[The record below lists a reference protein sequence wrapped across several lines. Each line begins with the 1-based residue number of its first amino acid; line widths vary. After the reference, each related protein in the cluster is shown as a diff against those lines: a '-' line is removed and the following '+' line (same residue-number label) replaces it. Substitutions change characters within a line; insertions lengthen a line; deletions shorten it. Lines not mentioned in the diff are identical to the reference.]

1 MRKRLHF
8 RNTFFSLLIIT
19 SFLQTVTVRAQ
30 FIAKTSNVAMQS
42 MALTFNALDTSRHY
56 THISKNIRLFHC
68 PIDFNTRSAIRF
80 NLQIGV
86 DVLTKDRN
94 NYKIH
99 NINALQFLS

>member
-19 SFLQTVTVRAQ
+19 SFLQIGSVRAQ
-30 FIAKTSNVAMQS
+30 LIANTSNVAMQS
-42 MALTFNALDTSRHY
+42 IALTFNALDIARHH
-56 THISKNIRLFHC
+56 THISKNIGLFHS
-68 PIDFNTRSAIRF
+68 PIDFNTREAIRF

-94 NYKIH
+94 NYKTH
-99 NINALQFLS
+99 NINALQFLW